1 MHILQNLHAAAVIF
15 LIFDTF
21 MYLFGQNKVRLEG
34 IWQNRR
40 SLSVEK
46 ATKERAIPQNEE
58 AGR

>member
-1 MHILQNLHAAAVIF
+1 MHILQNLHAAVIF

-46 ATKERAIPQNEE
+46 ATKERAILQNEE